1 MRYPFPRYQRWRQYS
16 ARHSWPAEYSHRGK
30 LLSAARPTRH
40 DWAAG
45 TPGRVSIVK
54 AAIRAPMQQIIKN
67 SGLDNTEIE
76 NRLEDFRELQK
87 YNYGFD
93 VKEEE
98 YGNMYTIGIIDPLK
112 VTKNALLNSS
122 SVAST
127 ILSTNAIVTHAR
139 IKS

>member
-1 MRYPFPRYQRWRQYS
+1 MRS
-16 ARHSWPAEYSHRGK
+16 ALEEGILPGGGLALYNASYKLKS
-30 LLSAARPTRH
+30 LLSH
-40 DWAAG
+40 DKDYSTAMQ
-45 TPGRVSIVK
+45 IVK
-54 AAIRAPMQQIIKN
+54 AAIRAPMQQIIEN
-67 SGLDNTEIE
+67 SGLDKTEIE

-93 VKEEE
+93 VKEEQ